1 MNCSRLG
8 GSVRSAHAWSRFRR
22 LAAAQSSKPLSRATR
37 RWRLPGREIRTKVHG
52 VRVAKPLGDFLIL
65 RVMYESGGFGSA
77 VSDEDVE
84 RTRLDVAEA
93 DGLMLSPEGAACVA
107 AYGRRLRA
115 GKWLSTRGLS
125 SSTRPLVFARRCL
138 PFNAEFDASKP
149 IDYAAL

>member
-1 MNCSRLG
+1 M
-8 GSVRSAHAWSRFRR
+8 RSAHGWSLFRR
-22 LAAAQSSKPLSRATR
+22 LAAAQSSKPSSRGKR
-37 RWRLPGREIRTKVHG
+37 RWRTPWPQIRTKVHG

-107 AYGRRLRA
+107 AYREALASGKVARRA
-115 GKWLSTRGLS
+115 GCHLQHGHWS
-125 SSTRPLVFARRCL
+125 SLR
-138 PFNAEFDASKP
+138 DASP
-149 IDYAAL
+149 STPS